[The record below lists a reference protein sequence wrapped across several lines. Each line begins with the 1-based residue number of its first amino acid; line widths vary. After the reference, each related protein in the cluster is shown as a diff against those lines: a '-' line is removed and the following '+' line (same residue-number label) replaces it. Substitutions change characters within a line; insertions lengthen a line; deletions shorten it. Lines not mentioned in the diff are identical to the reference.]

1 MRKMTALMTGL
12 VLLLAMAAI
21 AQASAKATAAKEHKA
36 KAEVTRQA
44 SGTIT
49 STDANTLVLSH
60 KVNGKEQQTTFT
72 LNDQTRKQ
80 GELRSGEKATV
91 HYKVEGDQN
100 IATMVKAKGGTMT
113 AATSRTHKK

>member
-1 MRKMTALMTGL
+1 MKKLTALMTGL
-12 VLLLAMAAI
+12 MLLLAMAAF
-21 AQASAKATAAKEHKA
+21 AQGTKPTGTKVHKA

-49 STDANTLVLSH
+49 SADANTLVLTH
-60 KVNGKEQQTTFT
+60 KVNGKEAQTTFV

-91 HYKVEGDQN
+91 HYREEGGQN
-100 IATMVKAKGGTMT
+100 VATMVKAKAGTMSAST
-113 AATSRTHKK
+113 TKTHKK